1 MTDWKK
7 VQGSQVEKPQ
17 EFDTATSAVVVY
29 QRKNI
34 ERITVKDEMSDQT
47 VEMWQYDERELTHEE
62 YTVIIAEVQQAQID
76 QNRADI
82 EFISAMADID
92 LGE

>member
-34 ERITVKDEMSDQT
+34 ERITAKDEMSGQT

>member
-7 VQGSQVEKPQ
+7 AQGSQVEKPQ
-17 EFDTATSAVVVY
+17 EFDTATSAVIVY

-34 ERITVKDEMSDQT
+34 ERITVKDEMSGQT

-62 YTVIIAEVQQAQID
+62 YAVVIAEVQQAQID

-82 EFISAMADID
+82 EFISAMSDID

>member
-7 VQGSQVEKPQ
+7 VRGSQSEKPS
-17 EFDTATSAVVVY
+17 EFDTTTSSVIIY

-34 ERITVKDEMSDQT
+34 ESITIENMDGTT
-47 VEMWQYDERELTHEE
+47 VDLWEYDERTMSPEE
-62 YTVIIAEVQQAQID
+62 YNTVRGDIMQAEIA

-82 EFISAMADID
+82 DFISAMTDIE
-92 LGE
+92 L